1 MKKILNT
8 ILATS
13 AIATGLVFAGGVK
26 ANADTTVQAQNGQPT
41 YSNQQSYNYNYGYQD
56 ASTTYTNA
64 SATTVDAT
72 LKQHVLSE
80 MAAQT
85 GVPEATWDAIITRE
99 SNWEPNVVNSTSGA
113 YGLFQ
118 NMHISSGSVED
129 QVSAAISLFKVQGLG
144 AWSL

>member
-1 MKKILNT
+1 MST

-13 AIATGLVFAGGVK
+13 AIATGLVFAGSTK
-26 ANADTTVQAQNGQPT
+26 ANADTTTGQAQNAQSAYT
-41 YSNQQSYNYNYGYQD
+41 AQQTYNYGYQNT
-56 ASTTYTNA
+56 STTYTTA
-64 SATTVDAT
+64 SKATTSYT
-72 LKQHVLSE
+72 GTNLKQYVLSQ

-85 GVPEATWDAIITRE
+85 GVPESTWDAIITRE

-118 NMHISSGSVED
+118 NMHISSGSVEE
-129 QVSAAISLFKVQGLG
+129 QVAAAVSLYKAQGLA